1 MLTENKMTM
10 KKIYLSI
17 LLIIVLIISG
27 CTQLNNLPRPSLPGL
42 SSKEKVITESQ
53 GLTIR
58 FLENQPPLDEI
69 RAGQNF
75 KISLDLT
82 NNDPEQ
88 VTGTIKISDT
98 PSDEFSSLQGKE
110 EMSFSLPAAELL
122 ETKIAPSTERITFGP
137 YSYDESK
144 VFTGMVTNFI
154 TEIITNHKTLVAS
167 QFCIKSSSSQE
178 INCPNKETITKF
190 NPLTNLGPVKVSRV
204 EKTMVPEEG
213 FASLTLKIFLRNTAR
228 GKIDNEDQT
237 IDSFNVDIQ
246 GETSLVCSKTNKIS
260 LKEGENVI
268 TCTADIGISDELFR
282 QEVLEISFEYP
293 YKIIETLGPVKV
305 TKIEI

>member
-1 MLTENKMTM
+1 M
-10 KKIYLSI
+10 
-17 LLIIVLIISG
+17 
-27 CTQLNNLPRPSLPGL
+27 
-42 SSKEKVITESQ
+42 
-53 GLTIR
+53 TIR